1 MADRIKNLEQSWISR
16 SGDAKTRALET
27 IQRMQAE
34 KVPVNFNSVHIQSG
48 LSKNY
53 LYSEPEIRKCI
64 EETRQS
70 EGQSKRVWHEK
81 YDKTSKSKDVVIEA
95 KNKRIAKLEEEN
107 RKLRSE
113 VELLRGMLYDKK

>member
-1 MADRIKNLEQSWISR
+1 MTDRIKNLENSWTSR
-16 SGDAKTRALET
+16 SGDAKARALET
-27 IQRMQAE
+27 VQRMQAE

-53 LYSEPEIRKCI
+53 LYNEPEIRKCI

-70 EGQSKRVWHEK
+70 EGQSNRVWHEK

>member
-1 MADRIKNLEQSWISR
+1 MVDRIKNLEKSWSSR
-16 SGDAKTRALET
+16 SGDAKARALET
-27 IQRMQAE
+27 IQRMQVE
-34 KVPVNFNSVHIQSG
+34 KVSVNFNSVHIQSG

-53 LYSEPEIRKCI
+53 LYSETEIRKCI
-64 EETRQS
+64 EETRQN
-70 EGQSKRVWHEK
+70 EELTKRIWHDK

-113 VELLRGMLYDKK
+113 VGLLRGKLYDKK

>member
-1 MADRIKNLEQSWISR
+1 MVDRIKNLEKSWSSR
-16 SGDAKTRALET
+16 SGDAKAKALET
-27 IQRMQAE
+27 IQRMQVE
-34 KVPVNFNSVHIQSG
+34 KVSVNFNSVHIQSG

-53 LYSEPEIRKCI
+53 LYSESEIRKCI
-64 EETRQS
+64 EETRQN
-70 EGQSKRVWHEK
+70 EELTKRIWHDK

-113 VELLRGMLYDKK
+113 VGLLRGKLYDKK

>member
-1 MADRIKNLEQSWISR
+1 MADRIKNLEKIWKSR

-53 LYSEPEIRKCI
+53 LYNELEIRKCI
-64 EETRQS
+64 EETRQI

>member
-1 MADRIKNLEQSWISR
+1 MAERIKNLEKSWSFR
-16 SGDAKTRALET
+16 SGDAKARALKT
-27 IQRMQAE
+27 IQSMKAE
-34 KVPVNFNSVHIQSG
+34 KVPINFNSVHNQSG
-48 LSKNY
+48 VSKNY

-70 EGQSKRVWHEK
+70 EGKSKRVWHEK

-113 VELLRGMLYDKK
+113 VELLRGMLYDRK

>member
-1 MADRIKNLEQSWISR
+1 MTDRIKNLEKSWTSR

-27 IQRMQAE
+27 VQRMQAE

-53 LYSEPEIRKCI
+53 LYNETEIRKCI

-70 EGQSKRVWHEK
+70 EGQSKQVWHEK

>member
-1 MADRIKNLEQSWISR
+1 MADRIKNLEQSWTSR